1 MTQPVPDQP
10 LTEIQRISGVF
21 AEPSR
26 VFADIARNGRWW
38 IIAIAMILLN
48 VVVISAMVQRVGY
61 DLMIEKALEQSRQVQ
76 EMSADQRAQV
86 YEQQRKFMPIAIRV
100 FPPIAILAGMLVA
113 AAALLFSYRF
123 LLDAEVK
130 YKEALN
136 ITAYAYLPPSIVA
149 TLMFVAILY
158 LKPPDEFDME
168 SASGLSIGSFLSRD
182 AAAWLRS
189 LANSLDL
196 FTIWTILL
204 IATGFTALCGARKMP
219 LGRSVWGV
227 LAPWLVYVL
236 GKMGFAA
243 LTG

>member
-1 MTQPVPDQP
+1 MTQPVSDQP
-10 LTEIQRISGVF
+10 ISEIQRISGVF
-21 AEPSR
+21 SEPSG

-38 IIAIAMILLN
+38 LVVACLILLN

-61 DLMIEKALEQSRQVQ
+61 DQILEKSLEQSRQVQ
-76 EMSADQRAQV
+76 EMSAEQRAQV

-100 FPPIAILAGMLVA
+100 FPPVAIFLGTLVV

-136 ITAYAYLPPSIVA
+136 ITAYASLPPAIA
-149 TLMFVAILY
+149 GNLMFLTILY
-158 LKPPDEFDME
+158 LKPADEFDVE
-168 SASGLSIGSFLSRD
+168 SAGGLSIGSFLSRD
-182 AAAWLRS
+182 TAAWLRS

>member
-1 MTQPVPDQP
+1 MTQPASDQP
-10 LTEIQRISGVF
+10 MTEIQRISGVF
-21 AEPSR
+21 TEPSR
-26 VFADIARNGRWW
+26 VFTDIARNGRWW
-38 IIAIAMILLN
+38 IIVVVLILLN
-48 VVVISAMVQRVGY
+48 VVAVSAMVQRVGY

-86 YEQQRKFMPIAIRV
+86 YESQRKFMPIAVRV
-100 FPPIAILAGMLVA
+100 FPPVAILGGVLVI

-123 LLDAEVK
+123 LLDAEVR

-136 ITAYAYLPPSIVA
+136 ITSYASLPPAIA
-149 TLMFVAILY
+149 ANLMFFALLY

-168 SASGLSIGSFLSRD
+168 SAGGLSIGSFLSRD
-182 AAAWLRS
+182 TAAWLRS

-196 FTIWTILL
+196 FTIWTIVL
-204 IATGFTALCGARKMP
+204 IATGFTALCGARKLP
-219 LGRSVWGV
+219 LGRSLWGV
-227 LAPWLVYVL
+227 IAPWLVYVL